1 MLLYNGAFYIKCFV
15 NNLSS
20 WIYNKKLDSFS
31 IFIDWVVDILS
42 NLFSF
47 LLAVTTSRQRRRWQK
62 YIYIIAKTSDCMQV
76 FTGQFSVQAHIITNQ
91 KFHLKLYLLM
101 LAVVKETHVN
111 CLWVIYH
118 KYWWFL
124 YLLSVIVLTLEPFCL
139 YKGFS
144 CTIGKL
150 PSFYPKY
157 FFSCLSLIFDCP
169 AWTR

>member
-1 MLLYNGAFYIKCFV
+1 M
-15 NNLSS
+15 
-20 WIYNKKLDSFS
+20 
-31 IFIDWVVDILS
+31 VDILS

-91 KFHLKLYLLM
+91 KFHLKLYLWM

-144 CTIGKL
+144 CTIGKTSL
-150 PSFYPKY
+150 FLSKIL
-157 FFSCLSLIFDCP
+157 FFLSIFDLWLSCMN
-169 AWTR
+169 